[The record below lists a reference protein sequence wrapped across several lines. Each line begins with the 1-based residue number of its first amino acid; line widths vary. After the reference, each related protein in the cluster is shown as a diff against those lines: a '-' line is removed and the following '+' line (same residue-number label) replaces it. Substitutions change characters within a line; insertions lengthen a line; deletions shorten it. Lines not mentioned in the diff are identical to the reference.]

1 MQLFTR
7 SGDNFYYFCNCRNC
21 EFLQLGK
28 HLTADSCS
36 ISAGTLAR
44 PPPGTQQQRGE
55 EIKLRKMRSSDISC
69 DHTFTGMWKPPPLG
83 NWCIYRPFGVFLLFL
98 LDIFD
103 KKKCKIHR
111 FLGTSAF
118 CFLVNL
124 NFCCKNA
131 DAKYDLIL

>member
-44 PPPGTQQQRGE
+44 PPPGTQQQRAE
-55 EIKLRKMRSSDISC
+55 EIKLRKMRTLDISC
-69 DHTFTGMWKPPPLG
+69 YHTFTRHHHTLCIRPILG
-83 NWCIYRPFGVFLLFL
+83 HFIFFNLKFLTKMCNLLFSRETCL
-98 LDIFD
+98 LAN
-103 KKKCKIHR
+103 
-111 FLGTSAF
+111 SY
-118 CFLVNL
+118 
-124 NFCCKNA
+124 FCCRYA
-131 DAKYDLIL
+131 SAKYDTKT